1 MADLEPN
8 IEIGLKQLEV
18 QREELKLAIQK
29 QQLRL
34 LEIEEEKKRIDSNM
48 QAQEKEIVNMDIQVK
63 KLQDQVDKKK
73 ENN

>member
-18 QREELKLAIQK
+18 QRDELKLAIQR

-34 LEIEEEKKRIDSNM
+34 LEIEEEKKRIDANM
-48 QAQEKEIVNMDIQVK
+48 QAQEKEIVNMEIQVK

>member
-18 QREELKLAIQK
+18 QRDELKLAIQK

>member
-18 QREELKLAIQK
+18 QRDELKLSIQR

-34 LEIEEEKKRIDSNM
+34 LEIEEEKKRIDANM
-48 QAQEKEIVNMDIQVK
+48 QAQEKEIVNMEIQVK

-73 ENN
+73 ENS

>member
-18 QREELKLAIQK
+18 QRDELKLSIQR

-34 LEIEEEKKRIDSNM
+34 LEIEEEKKRIDANM
-48 QAQEKEIVNMDIQVK
+48 QAQEKEITNMEIQVK

>member
-18 QREELKLAIQK
+18 QRDELKLTIQK

-34 LEIEEEKKRIDSNM
+34 LEIEEEKRRIDANM
-48 QAQEKEIVNMDIQVK
+48 QAQEKEIINMDIQVK

-73 ENN
+73 ENS

>member
-18 QREELKLAIQK
+18 QRDELKLAIQK

-48 QAQEKEIVNMDIQVK
+48 QAQEKEIVNMEIQVK

>member
-1 MADLEPN
+1 MADIEPN

-18 QREELKLAIQK
+18 QRDELKLSIQK

-34 LEIEEEKKRIDSNM
+34 LEVEEEKKRIDANM
-48 QAQEKEIVNMDIQVK
+48 QAQEKEIVNMEIQVK

>member
-18 QREELKLAIQK
+18 QRDELKLSIQK

-34 LEIEEEKKRIDSNM
+34 LEVEEEKKRIDANM

>member
-18 QREELKLAIQK
+18 QRDELKLAIQK

-48 QAQEKEIVNMDIQVK
+48 QAQEKEIVNMEIQVK

-73 ENN
+73 ENS

>member
-18 QREELKLAIQK
+18 QRDELKLAIQK

-34 LEIEEEKKRIDSNM
+34 LEIEEEKRRIDANM
-48 QAQEKEIVNMDIQVK
+48 QAQEKEIVNMEIQVK
-63 KLQDQVDKKK
+63 KLQDQIDKKK

>member
-18 QREELKLAIQK
+18 QRDELKLSIQK

-34 LEIEEEKKRIDSNM
+34 LEVEEEKKRIDANM
-48 QAQEKEIVNMDIQVK
+48 QAQEKEIVNMEIQVK